1 MTSFNMRLSRPL
13 AGGRGA
19 GRPRRCSEKSLAR
32 PCAQDRS
39 ESYLKEVD
47 AINTKRGEMQ
57 GGKKPNNPL
66 RGPSKGPQRAGS
78 FVKEA
83 AASRSL
89 GREAGCCKGREVGRD
104 GPVHPQFVSQAL
116 ILHVW
121 STLSIPLPFDPVPTL
136 GFAFGLLLWLG

>member
-1 MTSFNMRLSRPL
+1 MRLSRPL

-66 RGPSKGPQRAGS
+66 PPAPPKGPSEPEALSKKQQRAAAWAA
-78 FVKEA
+78 KRA
-83 AASRSL
+83 AA
-89 GREAGCCKGREVGRD
+89 KGEK
-104 GPVHPQFVSQAL
+104 
-116 ILHVW
+116 
-121 STLSIPLPFDPVPTL
+121 
-136 GFAFGLLLWLG
+136 